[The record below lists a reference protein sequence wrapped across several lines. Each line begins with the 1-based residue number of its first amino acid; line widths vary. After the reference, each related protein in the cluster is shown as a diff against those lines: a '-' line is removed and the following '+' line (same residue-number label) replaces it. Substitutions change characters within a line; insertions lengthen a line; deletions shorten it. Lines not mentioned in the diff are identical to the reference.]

1 MSAHLLDSPYAQEL
15 IVAENSD
22 DRSLRYWLHVKTKVP
37 SLGYFANAGRNVE
50 GLVSHAQYFLP
61 LRELLA
67 DSVLLVSQSGKIDE
81 TGYTYTTWK
90 DGELVEITAQCNEY
104 GLIVSR
110 QDAYV
115 EGTGRNL
122 RTNWDY
128 SYNTASNLPDVVLQS
143 VFDVMSES
151 KVPVGRE
158 ELTIREF
165 VNRPQPVSLE
175 QFIRE
180 ATQAN
185 PNLISMPRG
194 ARYNVQLNRIL
205 GPREDTRGALI
216 AAGIPVDG
224 NRAPGHRG
232 SRTGTATM
240 ATSWIRFALGG
251 VGAAMIVLGLLL
263 GRKRRLP

>member
-151 KVPVGRE
+151 KVPVG
-158 ELTIREF
+158 
-165 VNRPQPVSLE
+165 
-175 QFIRE
+175 
-180 ATQAN
+180 QAN